1 MAPFRESIK
10 RLARSMQTCEEW
22 LELIRNLE
30 EPITI
35 GSALPGLN
43 LRWAH
48 KGDLFAINALEGFVK
63 ETEFMEASLRK
74 GDRCLVL
81 EDDGRICAFAWVTF
95 RDFRLALWYTL
106 KLAPGWSYLV
116 YIFVHPAYARRG
128 IASYLLGTLMEYLR
142 EEGYKRVISG
152 MFGNWEASIGLHQ
165 KMGFRIHRR
174 LTQCKILSIL
184 PTPPTEETGN
194 GNIEDQS

>member
-10 RLARSMQTCEEW
+10 RMAKSMQTCEEW
-22 LELIRNLE
+22 LELIRVLE
-30 EPITI
+30 EPIDA
-35 GSALPGLN
+35 GSAPKGLN
-43 LRWAH
+43 LRWAD

-116 YIFVHPAYARRG
+116 YIFVHPAYARQG
-128 IASYLLGTLMEYLR
+128 IASFLLGSLMEYLR
-142 EEGYKRVISG
+142 EGGYRHVISG
-152 MFGNWEASIGLHQ
+152 MYSNWEASIGLHK

-184 PTPPTEETGN
+184 PTPPTEDAGS

>member
-1 MAPFRESIK
+1 
-10 RLARSMQTCEEW
+10 MQTCEEW
-22 LELIRNLE
+22 LELIRDLA
-30 EPITI
+30 EPITT
-35 GSALPGLN
+35 GNAPVGLN
-43 LRWAH
+43 LRWAD

-81 EDDGRICAFAWVTF
+81 EDDGGICAFAWVTF

-106 KLAPGWSYLV
+106 KLAPDWSYLV
-116 YIFVHPAYARRG
+116 YIFVHPAYARQG
-128 IASYLLGTLMEYLR
+128 MAAYLLGTLMESLR
-142 EEGYKRVISG
+142 EGGYKRIISG
-152 MFGNWEASIGLHQ
+152 MYSNWEASIGLHK

-184 PTPPTEETGN
+184 PTPPTEEAGSEN
-194 GNIEDQS
+194 LEDQS

>member
-1 MAPFRESIK
+1 
-10 RLARSMQTCEEW
+10 MQTCEEW
-22 LELIRNLE
+22 LELIRDLE
-30 EPITI
+30 APITRV
-35 GSALPGLN
+35 SAPAGLN
-43 LRWAH
+43 LRWAD
-48 KGDLFAINALEGFVK
+48 KADLFAINALEGFVK

-128 IASYLLGTLMEYLR
+128 IASYLLGELMEYLR
-142 EEGYKRVISG
+142 ERGYKRVISG
-152 MFGNWEASIGLHQ
+152 LYGNWDASIGLHK

-174 LTQCKILSIL
+174 LSQCKILSIL
-184 PTPPTEETGN
+184 PTPPTEAPDGKS
-194 GNIEDQS
+194 IEDQS

>member
-10 RLARSMQTCEEW
+10 RIARSMQTCEEW

-35 GSALPGLN
+35 GREPPGLN
-43 LRWAH
+43 LRWAR

-63 ETEFMEASLRK
+63 ETEFMETSLRK

-128 IASYLLGTLMEYLR
+128 IASYLLGTLLEYLR
-142 EEGYKRVISG
+142 EEGYTRVISG
-152 MFGNWEASIGLHQ
+152 MYSNWEASLGLHK

-174 LTQCKILSIL
+174 LTQCRILSIL
-184 PTPPTEETGN
+184 PTPPVDETGN
-194 GNIEDQS
+194 GNIEGQS